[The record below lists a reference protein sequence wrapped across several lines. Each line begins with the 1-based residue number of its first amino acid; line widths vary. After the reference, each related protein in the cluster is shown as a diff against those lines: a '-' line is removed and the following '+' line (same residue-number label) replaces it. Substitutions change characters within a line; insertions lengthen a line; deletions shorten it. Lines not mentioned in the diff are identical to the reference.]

1 MQEHVVFTRGSPLSL
16 TAESLEGRVG
26 GLCDGVGRVG
36 GLGGSVGTFGRG
48 VVVVVVVEVVGRVG
62 RGGRLV
68 GAPFPCSLRHTNLS
82 PAPH

>member
-1 MQEHVVFTRGSPLSL
+1 MFNFPLQEHVVFTRGSLSS
-16 TAESLEGRVG
+16 TAGSLEGRVG

-48 VVVVVVVEVVGRVG
+48 VVVVVVGRVG